1 MRALFV
7 LVVVCAAACGG
18 GSPERDAAAAPLSS
32 SAAFTET
39 PPPVGAAEVPDP
51 VAAAVTYVASTDA
64 LMAHSSIGR
73 REILRKLVT
82 PDALAEQVAG
92 IESAVTALADEL
104 GVPVERLTWVEA
116 PLTATLLRSDGRSA
130 SVDVWVVSVLGA
142 PDGGPPQQA
151 WRTVHVGLALV
162 DGKWLVSAADADA
175 GPTPRSSDLAL
186 PTGWDEFAKVA
197 GWPAVTPA
205 VDL

>member
-1 MRALFV
+1 MRALLV

-18 GSPERDAAAAPLSS
+18 ESPRRDAAATPLSS
-32 SAAFTET
+32 SAAFTEN
-39 PPPVGAAEVPDP
+39 PPPVGAVEVPDP

-92 IESAVTALADEL
+92 IESAVTGLAEEL

-151 WRTVHVGLALV
+151 WRTVHVDLAVV
-162 DGKWLVSAADADA
+162 DGEWLVSAAEADA
-175 GPTPRSSDLAL
+175 GPTPRSNDLAL
-186 PTGWDEFAKVA
+186 PSGWDEFAKVA
-197 GWPAVTPA
+197 GWPAVAPG
-205 VDL
+205 VGL